1 MTIKFALNKNEVD
14 SSKKLAKALAD
25 KFKAKSAIAEE
36 KEDVCVAK
44 NGFKFEAKYV
54 VEGGCNVEIVI
65 PEWVTTEVN
74 AVLPAEEL
82 RYAGKR
88 SQCAQVRFRVPWLRD
103 QGYQEGY
110 SRGSKSTVTTKF
122 C

>member
-25 KFKAKSAIAEE
+25 KFKVKSAIAEE

-54 VEGGCNVEIVI
+54 EGGCNVEVVI

-74 AVLPAEEL
+74 ALLLKNFDMLASAVDALKSGFEFL
-82 RYAGKR
+82 GYAIKGIKKDIR
-88 SQCAQVRFRVPWLRD
+88 EVFEKHRND
-103 QGYQEGY
+103 
-110 SRGSKSTVTTKF
+110 
-122 C
+122 